1 MNRRDFI
8 RRSVSLGALAGA
20 AVNMPGFPKLFA
32 YSSPLQDDKVFEL
45 AAIKGGEPDEMFARA
60 INSLGGIEKFVKPNQ
75 TVVVKPNIGWDVRPE
90 LGADTNP
97 KLVSEIIKQCLKA
110 GAKKVYSF
118 DHTCDN
124 WTSCYTNSGI
134 ESAVKN
140 AGGVMVPGNSQS
152 YYQSVDI
159 PKGKILTDAKVH
171 ELILES
177 DVFINVPILKNHG
190 GAKLTISMKNLM
202 GAVWDRRYW
211 HRNGLHQCISDF
223 ATLRL
228 PDLNV
233 VDAYMVMK
241 RNGPRGYS
249 EDDLVPMKT
258 QIISSDIVA
267 ADAAAAKVFGMEP
280 ANVSYIEYADSM
292 SAGTMNLQNL
302 EIDRIKI

>member
-1 MNRRDFI
+1 
-8 RRSVSLGALAGA
+8 
-20 AVNMPGFPKLFA
+20 
-32 YSSPLQDDKVFEL
+32 
-45 AAIKGGEPDEMFARA
+45 
-60 INSLGGIEKFVKPNQ
+60 
-75 TVVVKPNIGWDVRPE
+75 
-90 LGADTNP
+90 
-97 KLVSEIIKQCLKA
+97 
-110 GAKKVYSF
+110 
-118 DHTCDN
+118 
-124 WTSCYTNSGI
+124 
-134 ESAVKN
+134 
-140 AGGVMVPGNSQS
+140 MVPGNSQS
-152 YYQSVDI
+152 YYQNVDI